1 MRHLRNILITII
13 LTLLFSS
20 FEYPITRKELD
31 NDILKSIYQFSNS
44 HCGMGSD
51 SIVLTR
57 EKAVDLYN
65 KIKIY
70 REHKLIFEYGY
81 ENLEV
86 EGFPFSVFVEHEIS
100 LCKEYFY
107 IFKLFN
113 APEPS
118 KFLII
123 KTDKDKT
130 IYFGTTKSSSAEIL
144 GDIDYDG
151 KFEIG
156 GYEWYCEY
164 GDSACNQMDLYNV
177 FEVDTNF
184 PTDTILTRC
193 LKQIIKE

>member
-1 MRHLRNILITII
+1 MKT
-13 LTLLFSS
+13 TAS
-20 FEYPITRKELD
+20 D
-31 NDILKSIYQFSNS
+31 NDRFKSIYQFSYS
-44 HCGMGSD
+44 HCGLGRD

-57 EKAVDLYN
+57 EKSVDLYN
-65 KIKIY
+65 NIRIY
-70 REHKLIFEYGY
+70 RAHKLIFEYGY

-100 LCKEYFY
+100 FCKEYFY

-113 APEPS
+113 APDPS

-123 KTDKDKT
+123 KTAKDKT
-130 IYFGTTKSSSAEIL
+130 IYFGTTKSSSAEIF

-156 GYEWYCEY
+156 GCEWYCES
-164 GDSACNQMDLYNV
+164 GDSTCNQMNLYNV

-184 PTDTILTRC
+184 QTDTTLTRC
-193 LKQIIKE
+193 IKQIIKE